1 MVGLDYVGTQEVHV
15 PHAKRSGSKVIS
27 TFLSQTPFRSRAII
41 FLTSYF
47 NGKDWRAF
55 NELHSARLTSKPGGL
70 RTEGLAIRQ
79 IHVKANIVGDRESCL
94 CLALV
99 CTQASINRAAGAA
112 REKSS
117 WGHVYNFSV
126 DDFRLTVHVIKVF
139 DGGLSLDR
147 HSCESWRYLSTVS
160 RSTLAS
166 AQQSPGTRKRTVMM
180 PAPTTLQYKKSSVRN
195 SMFID
200 SGND

>member
-1 MVGLDYVGTQEVHV
+1 
-15 PHAKRSGSKVIS
+15 
-27 TFLSQTPFRSRAII
+27 
-41 FLTSYF
+41 F

-94 CLALV
+94 CMALV
-99 CTQASINRAAGAA
+99 CTQTSINRAAGAP

-147 HSCESWRYLSTVS
+147 HSCQSSRYLSTVS
-160 RSTLAS
+160 RSTSLAMS
-166 AQQSPGTRKRTVMM
+166 SRT
-180 PAPTTLQYKKSSVRN
+180 TNSSGKVGFLRA
-195 SMFID
+195 SITI
-200 SGND
+200 GARYAR